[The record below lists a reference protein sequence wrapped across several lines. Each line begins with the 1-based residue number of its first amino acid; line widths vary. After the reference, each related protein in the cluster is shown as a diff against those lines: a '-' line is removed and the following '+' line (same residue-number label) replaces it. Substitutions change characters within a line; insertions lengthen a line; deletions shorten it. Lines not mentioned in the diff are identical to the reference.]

1 MFKKCLKY
9 DVKSIVKIWWI
20 LAVSAFVMGVI
31 GSFALRTMIEFSFA
45 ETNNAENNIVTILAP
60 FFYSLLFMVS
70 ICVLVAFV
78 TVTLILVYVR
88 FYRNFYTDEGYLTF
102 TLPVSRRT
110 LYLSKTLNALI
121 WLVASVLVVIAVVM
135 VALLVVPTQ
144 VITGDVMSPGDMMS
158 PGDIVQS
165 DKGFFNPIAY
175 QSIGLALSELWA
187 LIGGWLIVYAVEGL
201 LFLLL
206 AALFSIGLI
215 QMCITIGSTLA
226 KKHKI
231 LAAIGVYYGINTV
244 LGGAMTILQVM
255 LIGGIESGLI
265 VMDTVSDTEAA
276 GIIALFLLGICA
288 AIAVAD
294 IVIHFFTL
302 AQIERKLNLS

>member
-1 MFKKCLKY
+1 M
-9 DVKSIVKIWWI
+9 
-20 LAVSAFVMGVI
+20 
-31 GSFALRTMIEFSFA
+31 
-45 ETNNAENNIVTILAP
+45 
-60 FFYSLLFMVS
+60 
-70 ICVLVAFV
+70 
-78 TVTLILVYVR
+78 
-88 FYRNFYTDEGYLTF
+88 
-102 TLPVSRRT
+102 
-110 LYLSKTLNALI
+110 
-121 WLVASVLVVIAVVM
+121 LVVIAVVM

-165 DKGFFNPIAY
+165 DNGFFNPIVY

-206 AALFSIGLI
+206 AALFTIGLI

-255 LIGGIESGLI
+255 LIGGIESGLS